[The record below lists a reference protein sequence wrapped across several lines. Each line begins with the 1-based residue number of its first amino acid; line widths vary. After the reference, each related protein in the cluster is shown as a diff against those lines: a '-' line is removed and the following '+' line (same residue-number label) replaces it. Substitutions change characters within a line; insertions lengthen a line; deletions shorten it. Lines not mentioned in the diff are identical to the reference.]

1 MMQTIHPRVL
11 TNKQIA
17 ELSDPTVTNAMIEH
31 GSPYAKAM
39 AIAFQSLDGDQLS
52 QRKMLNDLSYL
63 FTQWL

>member
-11 TNKQIA
+11 TKEHIA
-17 ELSDPTVTNAMIEH
+17 ELSNPDLIAAMIEH

-39 AIAFQSLDGDQLS
+39 AVAFQSLDGDEFS

-63 FTQWL
+63 FAQWV